1 MEDKKKIK
9 SYRDLIVWQKAY
21 QLTLFVYKITMNFPK
36 AEMYGLTSQM
46 RRSAIS
52 IPSNIAEGY
61 RRQHTGEYLQFLSI
75 AFGSCGELETQIL
88 LAKDIGFFNDNN
100 FGIAYNLCQE
110 ISKMLNS
117 LIFLIKK
124 RRTI

>member
-1 MEDKKKIK
+1 MEKLK
-9 SYRDLIVWQKAY
+9 SYKDLIVWQKAY
-21 QLTLFVYKITMNFPK
+21 QLVLLMYKITMNFPI
-36 AEMYGLTSQM
+36 AEIYGLTSQM

-61 RRQHTGEYLQFLSI
+61 RRQYIGEYLQFLSI
-75 AFGSCGELETQIL
+75 AYGSCGELETQIL
-88 LAKDIGFFNDNN
+88 LAKDLEFLDENN

-117 LIFLIKK
+117 LINSIKK
-124 RRTI
+124 RKNI